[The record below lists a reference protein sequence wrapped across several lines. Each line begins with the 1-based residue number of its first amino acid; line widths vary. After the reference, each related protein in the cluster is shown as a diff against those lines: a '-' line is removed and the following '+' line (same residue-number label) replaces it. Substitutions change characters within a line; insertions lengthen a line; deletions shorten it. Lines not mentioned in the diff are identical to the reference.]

1 MVLCFRNYCHSF
13 TPNQHEWTSR
23 TTTIRPTPRLTTF
36 ITTCRYTNLS
46 MPHLTTYIVRTI
58 THLHKIE
65 VVLYHLTTGCLQGNN
80 KRFSNAI
87 LCCSC
92 EYQNDTLCIVSIK
105 STKRAREYMGL
116 RDLRELIP
124 FLFSFFSLLRTLTS
138 FLMTFIS
145 VQFSRNIFSRSLSGT
160 PNCNSYERKLYS
172 RKKAIR
178 ND

>member
-1 MVLCFRNYCHSF
+1 MVLCFRSYCHSF

-23 TTTIRPTPRLTTF
+23 TTTIQPTPRLTTF

-105 STKRAREYMGL
+105 SAKCAREYMGL

-124 FLFSFFSLLRTLTS
+124 FLFSFFFLLRTLTS
-138 FLMTFIS
+138 FLMTFIF

>member
-65 VVLYHLTTGCLQGNN
+65 LVLYHLTTGCLQGSN
-80 KRFSNAI
+80 KRFSSAI

-92 EYQNDTLCIVSIK
+92 QYQNDTLCIVSIK
-105 STKRAREYMGL
+105 STECAREYMGL

-124 FLFSFFSLLRTLTS
+124 FLFSFENLDIVFNDVYIRAV
-138 FLMTFIS
+138 FKEYIFTFT
-145 VQFSRNIFSRSLSGT
+145 FRH
-160 PNCNSYERKLYS
+160 PKL
-172 RKKAIR
+172 
-178 ND
+178 